1 MLLSWILLFFEAL
14 SRLKI
19 NMEKSSIIPVGN
31 VGNLDDMALEVGC
44 RTGTL
49 PYYLL
54 GPFPLRMRHNASEVW
69 DVIEENSEK
78 SWPSGR
84 GNISQNEVDLRF

>member
-14 SRLKI
+14 FRLKI
-19 NMEKSSIIPVGN
+19 NLEKSSIIPVGN
-31 VGNLDDMALEVGC
+31 VGNLDDLALEVGC

-54 GPFPLRMRHNASEVW
+54 GPFPLGMCHNATEVW
-69 DVIEENSEK
+69 DVIEEK
-78 SWPSGR
+78 FQKKLALWKR
-84 GNISQNEVDLRF
+84 QYISK

>member
-19 NMEKSSIIPVGN
+19 NLEKSSIISVGN
-31 VGNLDDMALEVGC
+31 VGNLDDLALEVGC
-44 RTGTL
+44 RTRTL

-54 GPFPLRMRHNASEVW
+54 GPFPLGMRHNAT
-69 DVIEENSEK
+69 K
-78 SWPSGR
+78 FGM
-84 GNISQNEVDLRF
+84 